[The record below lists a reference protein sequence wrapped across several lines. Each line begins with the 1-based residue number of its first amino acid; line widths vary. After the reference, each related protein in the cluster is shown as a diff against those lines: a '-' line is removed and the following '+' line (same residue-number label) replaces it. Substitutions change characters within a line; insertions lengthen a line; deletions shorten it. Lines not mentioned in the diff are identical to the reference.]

1 MISKS
6 MSDGESSTLSE
17 AQTTLLDDQR
27 NQISLSL
34 SLSLSL
40 SHSLSI
46 YYFPQKCFEMAHLY
60 IILYKAH
67 FKSNKVLYSYY
78 RYTGNNEENK

>member
-17 AQTTLLDDQR
+17 TQTTLLDDQR

-34 SLSLSL
+34 SLSLSF

-46 YYFPQKCFEMAHLY
+46 YYFPQKCFEM
-60 IILYKAH
+60 AH

>member
-17 AQTTLLDDQR
+17 TQTTLLDDQR

-40 SHSLSI
+40 SFSLNLL
-46 YYFPQKCFEMAHLY
+46 FPSKMFWNGSFIH
-60 IILYKAH
+60 
-67 FKSNKVLYSYY
+67 
-78 RYTGNNEENK
+78 YTV

>member
-17 AQTTLLDDQR
+17 TQTTLLDDQR
-27 NQISLSL
+27 NQI

-46 YYFPQKCFEMAHLY
+46 YYFPQKCFEMAGFWNGSFTH
-60 IILYKAH
+60 
-67 FKSNKVLYSYY
+67 
-78 RYTGNNEENK
+78 YTV